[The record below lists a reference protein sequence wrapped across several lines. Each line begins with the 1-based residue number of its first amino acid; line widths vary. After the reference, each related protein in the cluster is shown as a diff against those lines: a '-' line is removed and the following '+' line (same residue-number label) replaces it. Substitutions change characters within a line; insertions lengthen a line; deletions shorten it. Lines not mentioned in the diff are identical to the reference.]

1 MESRT
6 LTAKGRESSVEG
18 EGSRRELPTKPPNPT
33 EAAAAEEGAEDKS
46 EAARL
51 RKKIKINKMMNDD

>member
-46 EAARL
+46 DAARL
-51 RKKIKINKMMNDD
+51 RRRKNQ